1 MGQGGFGQEHESL
14 KELRAA
20 LTQVW
25 QDLGDRF
32 SNLKEL
38 NLKKSLRVLG
48 GEPPG
53 VPKKEPSSVS
63 T

>member
-14 KELRAA
+14 EELRAA

-25 QDLGDRF
+25 QDLGDQF

-48 GEPPG
+48 GRTSRSP
-53 VPKKEPSSVS
+53 
-63 T
+63 